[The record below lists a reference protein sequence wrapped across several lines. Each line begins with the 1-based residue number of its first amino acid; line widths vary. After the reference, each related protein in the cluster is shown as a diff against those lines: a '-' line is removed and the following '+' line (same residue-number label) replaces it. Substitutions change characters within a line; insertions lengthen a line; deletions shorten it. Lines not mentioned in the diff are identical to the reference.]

1 MDLGLEQAG
10 IEPKRGP
17 PSGWRRA
24 LAQLQSRKRPAAS
37 GCSSIDA
44 SRPAVDS
51 ASCVLGKSL
60 PTPAEAVSRC
70 GGTWPLTAPEPDCC
84 RQELARAAD
93 AHHAAGTRRVSATR
107 IAPNSGRIVTQI
119 QSGGPRPDSPV
130 RVLYAEPRSLTG
142 RPASPVSGRHVLL
155 VRILATFPRL
165 NSRKKRDLI
174 LVLEATTPF
183 T

>member
-1 MDLGLEQAG
+1 MWG
-10 IEPKRGP
+10 I
-17 PSGWRRA
+17 
-24 LAQLQSRKRPAAS
+24 
-37 GCSSIDA
+37 
-44 SRPAVDS
+44 
-51 ASCVLGKSL
+51 

-130 RVLYAEPRSLTG
+130 RVLYAQPGSPAFAGHVLLARICATFPRVMQTTASLC
-142 RPASPVSGRHVLL
+142 PAFFSVQVTFPEFCAPVSGRWFLISVSW
-155 VRILATFPRL
+155 RERL
-165 NSRKKRDLI
+165 SSKSHEMGSIAER
-174 LVLEATTPF
+174 F
-183 T
+183 